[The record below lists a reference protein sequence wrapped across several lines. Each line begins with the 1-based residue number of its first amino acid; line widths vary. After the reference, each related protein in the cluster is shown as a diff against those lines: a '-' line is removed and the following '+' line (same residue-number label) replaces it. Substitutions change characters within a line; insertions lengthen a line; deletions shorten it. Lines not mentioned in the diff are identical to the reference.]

1 MLQQSVNQQSTFAEL
16 CGFLQFYGQFYKHWV
31 KGQTLN
37 QLAGISAKKSST
49 RMETRG
55 PAVFSSSIYAK
66 LA

>member
-16 CGFLQFYGQFYKHWV
+16 CGFMQFYGQFYKYWV

-49 RMETRG
+49 RMETRR